1 MLRIL
6 STEESKG
13 KLEEYKQKLEKKE
26 REIIEY
32 RLMKSKLI
40 DSSIALS
47 KKCDEM
53 VEDENEQRR

>member
-1 MLRIL
+1 M
-6 STEESKG
+6 EECKG